1 MFLGEAHQTG
11 YQKDMHKAL
20 KVGLLAGLIAPTLL
34 ASLIEPAL
42 AKKAPAVRKESPI
55 FYRSWHVRAWSA
67 AFLSASETPLTEI
80 GYPFGPR
87 PAVADGG
94 VGLGR
99 LSRAHKKK

>member
-42 AKKAPAVRKESPI
+42 KEGPGRSEGIADILSLVACPSVERSFSISVGNPA
-55 FYRSWHVRAWSA
+55 YRN
-67 AFLSASETPLTEI
+67 
-80 GYPFGPR
+80 
-87 PAVADGG
+87 
-94 VGLGR
+94 R
-99 LSRAHKKK
+99 LSVWPAPCSR